1 MEIKKTKFK
10 DLLVINKSSHNDNR
24 GFFKEIINEKDLKKK
39 FIFDYISLSKK
50 NVLRGLHI
58 QTTHPQGKLISVF
71 QGKIFDVALDLRKSS
86 KTHGQYFTTILSDKN
101 NQSIY
106 IPAGFAHGFC
116 VLEDK
121 TLMHYKCTT
130 YRDADSE
137 KGILWN
143 DASLNIKWPTKK
155 PLLSI
160 KDKKNLTFTEFQKIK
175 W

>member
-1 MEIKKTKFK
+1 MEVKKTKFK
-10 DLLVINKSSHNDNR
+10 DLLIINKHSYKDNR
-24 GFFKEIINEKDLKKK
+24 GFFKEIINEKYLKKK

-58 QTTHPQGKLISVF
+58 QTNQPQGKLITVF
-71 QGKIFDVALDLRKSS
+71 QGKIFDVALDLRKKS
-86 KTHGQYFTTILSDKN
+86 KTYGQFFETTLSDKK

-106 IPAGFAHGFC
+106 IPEGFAHGFC

-130 YRDADSE
+130 SRDAKSE
-137 KGILWN
+137 KGIIWN
-143 DASLNIKWPTKK
+143 DLKLKIKWPITK
-155 PLLSI
+155 PIIST
-160 KDKKNLTFTEFQKIK
+160 KDKKNLTFAEFEKIK

>member
-1 MEIKKTKFK
+1 MQVKKTKFK
-10 DLLVINKSSHNDNR
+10 DLLIIDKTIFKDKR
-24 GFFKEIINEKDLKKK
+24 GLFKEIIDEKLFKKK
-39 FIFDYISLSKK
+39 FIFDYISFSNK

-58 QTTHPQGKLISVF
+58 QIHQPQGKLITVF
-71 QGKIFDVALDLRKSS
+71 QGKIFDVALDLRKKS
-86 KTHGQYFTTILSDKN
+86 KTYGKIFKTILSDKK

-130 YRDADSE
+130 DRNAKSE
-137 KGILWN
+137 KGIIWN
-143 DASLNIKWPTKK
+143 DLKLKIKWPITK
-155 PLLSI
+155 PIIST
-160 KDKKNLTFTEFQKIK
+160 KDKKNLTFAEFEKIK

>member
-1 MEIKKTKFK
+1 MEVKKTKFK
-10 DLLVINKSSHNDNR
+10 DLLIINKHSYKDNR
-24 GFFKEIINEKDLKKK
+24 GFFKEIINEKYLKKK

-58 QTTHPQGKLISVF
+58 QTNQPQGKLISVF
-71 QGKIFDVALDLRKSS
+71 QGKIFDVALDLRKKS
-86 KTHGQYFTTILSDKN
+86 KTYGQFFETTLSDKK

-106 IPAGFAHGFC
+106 IPEGFAHGFC

-130 YRDADSE
+130 SRDAKSE
-137 KGILWN
+137 KGIIWN
-143 DASLNIKWPTKK
+143 DLKLKIKWPITK
-155 PLLSI
+155 PIIST
-160 KDKKNLTFTEFQKIK
+160 KDKKNLTFSEFEKIK

>member
-1 MEIKKTKFK
+1 MEVKKTKFK
-10 DLLVINKSSHNDNR
+10 DLLIINKHSYKDNR
-24 GFFKEIINEKDLKKK
+24 GFFKEIINEKYFKKK

-58 QTTHPQGKLISVF
+58 QTNQPQGKLISVF
-71 QGKIFDVALDLRKSS
+71 QGKIFDVALDLRKKS
-86 KTHGQYFTTILSDKN
+86 KTYGQFFETTLSDKK

-106 IPAGFAHGFC
+106 IPEGFAHGFC

-130 YRDADSE
+130 SRDAKSE
-137 KGILWN
+137 KGIIWN
-143 DASLNIKWPTKK
+143 DLKLKIKWPITK
-155 PLLSI
+155 PIIST
-160 KDKKNLTFTEFQKIK
+160 KDKKNLTFSEFEKIK

>member
-1 MEIKKTKFK
+1 MKIIKTKIK
-10 DLLVINKSSHNDNR
+10 DLVILKTEIYSDRR
-24 GFFKEIINEKDLKKK
+24 GFFKEIISEKYIKKR

-58 QTTHPQGKLISVF
+58 QTTQPQGKLITVLK
-71 QGKIFDVALDLRKSS
+71 GCIFDVALDLRKKSRTFG
-86 KTHGQYFTTILSDKN
+86 KIFKTILSDKK

-130 YRDADSE
+130 NRNAKSE
-137 KGILWN
+137 KGIIWN
-143 DASLNIKWPTKK
+143 DSDLKIKWPIKK
-155 PLLSI
+155 PILSL
-160 KDKKNLTFTEFQKIK
+160 KDKNNLTLAEFKNK
-175 W
+175 NW

>member
-1 MEIKKTKFK
+1 MEVKKTKFK
-10 DLLVINKSSHNDNR
+10 DLLIINKQSYKDNR
-24 GFFKEIINEKDLKKK
+24 GFFKEIINEKHFKKK
-39 FIFDYISLSKK
+39 FVFDYISLSKK

-58 QTTHPQGKLISVF
+58 QTYQPQGKLITVF
-71 QGKIFDVALDLRKSS
+71 QGKIFDVALDLRKKS
-86 KTHGQYFTTILSDKN
+86 KTYGQFYKTILSDKK

-130 YRDADSE
+130 SRDIKSE
-137 KGILWN
+137 KGIIWN
-143 DASLNIKWPTKK
+143 DLRLKIKWPITK
-155 PLLSI
+155 PVLST
-160 KDKKNLTFTEFQKIK
+160 KDKKNLTFNEFENIK

>member
-1 MEIKKTKFK
+1 MKIKKTRFH
-10 DLLVINKSSHNDNR
+10 DLLIINKDSHEDNR
-24 GFFKEIINEKDLKKK
+24 GFFKEIINEKYFKKK

-58 QTTHPQGKLISVF
+58 QTTQPQGKLITVF
-71 QGKIFDVALDLRKSS
+71 QGKIFDVVLDLRKAS
-86 KTHGQYFTTILSDKN
+86 KTYGQTFTTVLTDKK

-116 VLEDK
+116 VLENK

-130 YRDADSE
+130 YRNANSE
-137 KGILWN
+137 KGIIWN
-143 DASLNIKWPTKK
+143 DSRLKIKWPIKS
-155 PLLSI
+155 PILST
-160 KDKKNLTFTEFQKIK
+160 KDKKNLTFDQFKKIK

>member
-1 MEIKKTKFK
+1 MQIKKTEFK
-10 DLLVINKSSHNDNR
+10 DLLIFNKNTYKDNR
-24 GFFKEIINEKDLKKK
+24 GFFKEIISEKYLKKR

-58 QTTHPQGKLISVF
+58 QTTQPQGKLITVF
-71 QGKIFDVALDLRKSS
+71 QGCIFDVALDLRKKSRTFG
-86 KTHGQYFTTILSDKN
+86 KIFKTILSDKK

-130 YRDADSE
+130 HRNAKSE
-137 KGILWN
+137 KGIIWN
-143 DASLNIKWPTKK
+143 DSDLKIKWPIKK
-155 PLLSI
+155 PILSL
-160 KDKKNLTFTEFQKIK
+160 KDKNNLTLAEFKNK
-175 W
+175 NW